1 MCITPTP
8 GHNSKTKNRTTQ
20 DWAHSSHKI
29 IFSLI
34 TSFCCIHR
42 LFANRVSQLLPPFL
56 SEHVFCKT
64 LVVLQCLPLKS
75 QLFCKMNL
83 SPALLFAFGSLPIAA
98 AWPNGAG
105 RCIPAEAAVSGSHLS
120 RATVRTGSLEEA
132 GYSVAFHGKVLAA
145 DGTIAKY
152 FGLGETHPLE
162 ITGSTTTFKGF
173 LMRLGAPDGSTVSTV
188 DALNGVDGD
197 SSVQV
202 ASVCTDGEGVG
213 GVTHTNNDDK
223 TAMAATIF
231 MTEAVEGLTLDVTV
245 VGENSGSVSSYY
257 FSRYLIT
264 AGSDPYAAT
273 MSPAM
278 SMDTMSPAMS
288 MDTMSPAMSMDTM
301 APAMSMDTMAPSGMS
316 MDTTAPSA
324 MSMDTMAP
332 TSTENATTSMAP
344 ATTAS
349 PTTAAPTA
357 PASGAVVGVT
367 AKNLWI
373 ATGTVLATM
382 LLVVL

>member
-1 MCITPTP
+1 
-8 GHNSKTKNRTTQ
+8 
-20 DWAHSSHKI
+20 
-29 IFSLI
+29 
-34 TSFCCIHR
+34 
-42 LFANRVSQLLPPFL
+42 
-56 SEHVFCKT
+56 
-64 LVVLQCLPLKS
+64 
-75 QLFCKMNL
+75 MNL

-301 APAMSMDTMAPSGMS
+301 SPAMSMDTMSPAMSMDTMAPAMSMDTMSPAMSMDTMAPSAMS
-316 MDTTAPSA
+316 MDTMAPSV

-332 TSTENATTSMAP
+332 TSTENATTSTAP

-349 PTTAAPTA
+349 PTAAAPTA

-373 ATGTVLATM
+373 ATGTVLATT